1 MSTLIE
7 DYKARLVRDISRS
20 VDELVDSNAITDFS
34 DDARDATVKSALAG
48 VREANHLNDRLGAF
62 YTLERVMTLFGGVS
76 RQAVNDRVKKHRL
89 LRVQTSDGMFLFPA
103 FQFEGAELRPHL
115 AALLQVLLASGEDP
129 WTVAYWLTVQL
140 DEFEERTALEVVDS
154 READRIDELLDL
166 AREDAASW
174 HNALYGQIT
183 EHAEG
188 AERNR

>member
-76 RQAVNDRVKKHRL
+76 RQAINDRVKKHRL

-103 FQFEGAELRPHL
+103 FQIEGGDLRPGL
-115 AALLQVLLASGEDP
+115 AGLLQVLLASGEDP
-129 WTVAYWLTVQL
+129 WTVAYWLTAPIE
-140 DEFEERTALEVVDS
+140 DFEGRTALEVLDT
-154 READRIDELLDL
+154 READRVDELLDI
-166 AREDAASW
+166 ARDDASSW
-174 HNALYGQIT
+174 HNALYGQIA
-183 EHAEG
+183 EHPDRA
-188 AERNR
+188 